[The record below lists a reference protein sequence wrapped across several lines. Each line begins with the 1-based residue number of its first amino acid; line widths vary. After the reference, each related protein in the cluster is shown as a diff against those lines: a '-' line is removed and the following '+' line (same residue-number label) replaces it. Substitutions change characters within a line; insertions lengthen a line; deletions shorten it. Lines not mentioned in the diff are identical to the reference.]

1 MREIATPDVLR
12 ALLKDERGAV
22 RRAAL
27 LALLESRALEP
38 ADVKP
43 LVRDRDAG
51 TSEIAANWLAQ
62 SDGNPL
68 IDIYPRPGDFVD
80 SVTVRITPGIKPA
93 TVRFTLDGSEPT
105 PKSRSGSPGQL
116 RDTTTIK
123 AALFVSGQ
131 KVGNTLD
138 RYVS

>member
-1 MREIATPDVLR
+1 MRSRGERNDRVTQYAAWQALREIATPDVLR

-51 TSEIAANWLAQ
+51 TSGLPPTGWRSRMATRSSTSIR
-62 SDGNPL
+62 G
-68 IDIYPRPGDFVD
+68 
-80 SVTVRITPGIKPA
+80 PA
-93 TVRFTLDGSEPT
+93 TSST
-105 PKSRSGSPGQL
+105 P
-116 RDTTTIK
+116 
-123 AALFVSGQ
+123 
-131 KVGNTLD
+131 
-138 RYVS
+138 